1 MRDLPRLLER
11 MLAQAMPDPEQ
22 REMVLGDLHEEYVA
36 LAGSSRL
43 ARLWFY
49 RQAIAVALHVWIG
62 RARRPATLAA
72 APGDSVM
79 RTMWIELRYGARSL
93 LKRPGVTGI
102 VALTLAL
109 GLGANAAVF
118 NIIDALV
125 LRPFPLPDVDRI
137 MMLSETGPQIEYRR
151 EAVSPANFL
160 DWRQRADT
168 MQHLSGMEWWDAN
181 LITKQEPER
190 VQGYWVSAGFFDA
203 IGVRPALGRG
213 FVSDDETQGRH
224 RIVVL
229 GDGLWKRRF
238 GGDRAIVGQSVTI
251 DGEPY
256 QVVGVA
262 PPRFEFPDGAELWAP
277 LSFDAKAAAR
287 RDARYLTVIGRLAP
301 GRTENEAAAQM
312 SVIANQLA
320 QQYPDANRDHGVR
333 VYTLRTGMMDQGL
346 GPILSL
352 WQASAVFV
360 LLIACANVTNLLL
373 ARASERRREIAVRI
387 ALGAGR
393 GRVMRELL
401 LESALLALLAVPV
414 ALAFAWASLQAI
426 RVSMPARIL
435 RFIPGWY
442 GLGLN
447 LRLVGFTV
455 LLALVATVVFSL
467 LPSLQAA
474 RARVAEALKEGGRT
488 STGGRQRLRRGLVI
502 AEMSLALPL
511 LVAAGL
517 GVLGTNR
524 FLNGPQGYDPHN
536 LLTMK
541 LVLVDR
547 NYTNEESKRQFVTRS
562 LEAFAALPGT
572 ERSAGT
578 NVLPSSGGNATNTI
592 EIDGHPAADPRRLP
606 DVDARAVTEDYFS
619 VMRIPIQSGRAFTKA
634 DREDAAQVAIVSESM
649 ARKFWPGEDPIGR
662 RLRVEGDWLTVV
674 GISGDIIQDWFGR
687 RNAPTFYRPYAQTP
701 RSNLAFVVR
710 THGDPSEV
718 ATAARRAL
726 LTIDPAQPV
735 FELMTM
741 QTALHEKTIGL
752 QYLAAVM
759 TVFAGVA
766 LILAVVG
773 LYAVMAYLVAQR
785 THEIGVRI
793 ALGAAPTDVVRLTVG
808 QAARLTLIGAAIGL
822 SLSIGLSRLME
833 AGLLGIASSDAR
845 VSIAFAAVLVASALL
860 AGYLPARRA
869 AAIDPIVALRAE

>member
-1 MRDLPRLLER
+1 
-11 MLAQAMPDPEQ
+11 
-22 REMVLGDLHEEYVA
+22 
-36 LAGSSRL
+36 
-43 ARLWFY
+43 
-49 RQAIAVALHVWIG
+49 
-62 RARRPATLAA
+62 
-72 APGDSVM
+72 
-79 RTMWIELRYGARSL
+79 
-93 LKRPGVTGI
+93 
-102 VALTLAL
+102 LTLAL

-125 LRPFPLPDVDRI
+125 LRPFPLPDVDRL

-181 LITKQEPER
+181 LITKQEAER

-262 PPRFEFPDGAELWAP
+262 PARFEFPDGAELWAP

-435 RFIPGWY
+435 RFIPDG
-442 GLGLN
+442 
-447 LRLVGFTV
+447 TA
-455 LLALVATVVFSL
+455 LASTCDWPGS
-467 LPSLQAA
+467 PSCSRSWRPWCSASCRPCRRRA
-474 RARVAEALKEGGRT
+474 RAW
-488 STGGRQRLRRGLVI
+488 
-502 AEMSLALPL
+502 
-511 LVAAGL
+511 
-517 GVLGTNR
+517 
-524 FLNGPQGYDPHN
+524 
-536 LLTMK
+536 
-541 LVLVDR
+541 
-547 NYTNEESKRQFVTRS
+547 
-562 LEAFAALPGT
+562 
-572 ERSAGT
+572 
-578 NVLPSSGGNATNTI
+578 
-592 EIDGHPAADPRRLP
+592 PR
-606 DVDARAVTEDYFS
+606 
-619 VMRIPIQSGRAFTKA
+619 
-634 DREDAAQVAIVSESM
+634 
-649 ARKFWPGEDPIGR
+649 
-662 RLRVEGDWLTVV
+662 
-674 GISGDIIQDWFGR
+674 
-687 RNAPTFYRPYAQTP
+687 
-701 RSNLAFVVR
+701 
-710 THGDPSEV
+710 H
-718 ATAARRAL
+718 
-726 LTIDPAQPV
+726 
-735 FELMTM
+735 
-741 QTALHEKTIGL
+741 
-752 QYLAAVM
+752 
-759 TVFAGVA
+759 
-766 LILAVVG
+766 
-773 LYAVMAYLVAQR
+773 
-785 THEIGVRI
+785 
-793 ALGAAPTDVVRLTVG
+793 
-808 QAARLTLIGAAIGL
+808 
-822 SLSIGLSRLME
+822 
-833 AGLLGIASSDAR
+833 
-845 VSIAFAAVLVASALL
+845 
-860 AGYLPARRA
+860 
-869 AAIDPIVALRAE
+869 